1 MPVRCAPQ
9 SLNAGRLQGVGRS
22 IPNAMAAKRRSTSRP
37 TRRARRRSTLRRSI
51 NLPGGFKLNINEKS
65 ISFSGRNGPLSG
77 TYNPTTGSKSA
88 SFKLP
93 GGFSIRKSG

>member
-1 MPVRCAPQ
+1 MEKYH
-9 SLNAGRLQGVGRS
+9 SRL
-22 IPNAMAAKRRSTSRP
+22 MAAKRRSSANP

-65 ISFSGRNGPLSG
+65 ISFSGKNGPLSG